1 MSAIARRRAAAAT
14 LNTSSTVGNPQQQ
27 QQPSFPAT
35 SSPNRLMTL
44 PEVIALTDSRLTML
58 ERQLFTLSTATS
70 YSPTPTNQEEENLEP
85 LIANLLEPH
94 LDEFNH
100 RYEILA
106 TEILNLKNVVMNL
119 QSYTM
124 EVNKMLVEERV
135 RVLSDPVTTTE
146 SPTILIHD
154 DGDGDNDGEKMP
166 ADFIDE
172 TVDEVVV
179 KDDNILRVVV
189 DENKSI
195 LDEDAEKMMDIL
207 DDNHTEENH
216 SDSTVKVQTEN
227 EEDSIAIQTEN
238 GQFTNKRRKK
248 QTFSL

>member
-1 MSAIARRRAAAAT
+1 
-14 LNTSSTVGNPQQQ
+14 
-27 QQPSFPAT
+27 
-35 SSPNRLMTL
+35 
-44 PEVIALTDSRLTML
+44 L

-85 LIANLLEPH
+85 LITNLLEPH

-154 DGDGDNDGEKMP
+154 DGDGDGDGEKMP

-189 DENKSI
+189 DEDKSI

-207 DDNHTEENH
+207 DDNHTEENVQENVQENVTSVVVDH
-216 SDSTVKVQTEN
+216 SDSTVKVQTEV
-227 EEDSIAIQTEN
+227 EEDSIAIPTEN